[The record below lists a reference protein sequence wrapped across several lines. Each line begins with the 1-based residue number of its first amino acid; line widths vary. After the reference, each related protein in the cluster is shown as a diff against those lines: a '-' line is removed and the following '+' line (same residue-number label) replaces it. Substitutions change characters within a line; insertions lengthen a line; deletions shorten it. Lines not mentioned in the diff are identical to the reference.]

1 MVLFYKHL
9 VRYIEKMTV
18 FYNDV
23 TATATNIN
31 DDDDDEEDDSDDD
44 DDDTFSG
51 DHKRGLRV

>member
-23 TATATNIN
+23 TATATATATAITTTTTTTTATATIV
-31 DDDDDEEDDSDDD
+31 S
-44 DDDTFSG
+44 
-51 DHKRGLRV
+51 